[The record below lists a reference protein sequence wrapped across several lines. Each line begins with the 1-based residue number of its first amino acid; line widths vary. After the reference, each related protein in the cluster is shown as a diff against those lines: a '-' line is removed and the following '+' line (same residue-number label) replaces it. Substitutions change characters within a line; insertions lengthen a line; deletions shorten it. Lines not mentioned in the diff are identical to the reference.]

1 MTIYELTD
9 EYRQLLLWAEEEEL
23 DEQTLQDTLE
33 GLDGEIEAKADGY
46 AKVITQLGLDAAG
59 LKNEIERLFVRK
71 KKIENN
77 IDSMK
82 RTLQFA
88 MEATGKKKFK
98 TQLFSFGIQKNPAS
112 LKIDDLTKVPK
123 KYLIAQEPKIDNAA
137 IKKDLKEGT
146 KYDWCH
152 LESTESLRIR

>member
-112 LKIDDLTKVPK
+112 LKIDDPTKIPAGFF
-123 KYLIAQEPKIDNAA
+123 IPQEPKIDNAG
-137 IKKDLKEGT
+137 IKQALKDGI